1 MESKSIHI
9 LLAED
14 DQDDCLFFEKAL
26 KELSIDATLKIA
38 NNGEDLMQLLTNET
52 TKIPDVIFL
61 DINMPRKSGTECLE
75 EIRQNERLKNLP
87 IIMISTSNDPQK
99 ITRRFKIGAN
109 IYIHKPKDFSQLKLV
124 IQHALP
130 LSTEESDRKRKMNYI
145 LNA

>member
-99 ITRRFKIGAN
+99 ITRHFKIGAN

>member
-75 EIRQNERLKNLP
+75 EIRQNERLKNIP
-87 IIMISTSNDPQK
+87 IITISTSNDPQK
-99 ITRRFKIGAN
+99 ITRHFKIGAN